1 MRRTM
6 ALVLACASG
15 AAWAADPDEMI
26 KLLDVLR
33 QNGVLTQEQYQQL
46 HDGQLQKQQA
56 AAQASTQQ
64 PAAQAVTSPDSN
76 PIELI
81 TKDGSFKVQTKDK
94 AYSMQLNGRMEMDS
108 ALYSEDK
115 RSLGD
120 GVEMRRV
127 FLSASGVMD
136 RDWGYK
142 IEYDFA
148 GGGNLQ
154 DVYLQYL
161 GIDPFKVTAG
171 YFKEPFSLEQ
181 LTSDLH
187 TTFMERSLADALA
200 MGRRAGVMGSYYGN
214 LGSLALGAFGSNAE
228 GTHPTIDDIHDN
240 QNLNGGEG
248 DNGWR
253 VAARGTF
260 SPIHETGKV
269 VHLGAA
275 ADYYAPNDEPLRFRQ
290 RPESHVTDRYLI
302 DTGALGQIDSAT
314 SVGAE
319 AAGVY
324 GPFSVQGEYMQTDV
338 DRDDGK
344 SVLMNGWYVYA
355 SAFLTGESRAYDHKT
370 GTFGRIKP
378 ERPFPAGWGA
388 WEAAIRYSTLDLQDK
403 NVLGGKQDDITFAIN
418 WYMTQR
424 VKLKGEYIWASADP
438 SAGAS
443 PWFGEKDAPDIFQ
456 MRLQYDF

>member
-6 ALVLACASG
+6 ALILACASG
-15 AAWAADPDEMI
+15 TACAADPDEMI

-33 QNGVLTQEQYQQL
+33 QNGVLTQEQYQEL
-46 HDGQLQKQQA
+46 RTGQEQKQA
-56 AAQASTQQ
+56 AAQAQAQQ
-64 PAAQAVTSPDSN
+64 AAPLATSP
-76 PIELI
+76 IEI
-81 TKDGSFKVQTKDK
+81 VTKDGSFKVQTKDE
-94 AYSMQLNGRMEMDS
+94 AYSIQLNGRMQMDS
-108 ALYSEDK
+108 ALYSEDQ

-127 FLSASGVMD
+127 YLSASGVMD
-136 RDWGYK
+136 HDWGYK

-148 GGGNLQ
+148 NGGNLQ

-161 GIDPFKVTAG
+161 GLDPFKVTAG

-187 TTFMERSLADALA
+187 TTFMERSLASALA
-200 MGRRAGVMGSYYGN
+200 MDRRVGVMGSYYDN
-214 LGSLALGAFGSNAE
+214 LGTLALGAFGSNAE

-260 SPIHETGKV
+260 SPIHDTGKV

-290 RPESHVTDRYLI
+290 RPESHITDRYLI

-319 AAGVY
+319 LAGVY
-324 GPFSVQGEYMQTDV
+324 GPFSVQSEYMQTDV
-338 DRDDGK
+338 DRDNGS

-355 SAFLTGESRAYDHKT
+355 SAFLTGESRSYDPKT

-378 ERPFPAGWGA
+378 SRPFPGGLGA
-388 WEAAIRYSTLDLQDK
+388 WETAVRYSKLDLQDK
-403 NVLGGKQDDITFAIN
+403 DVLGGKQDDITLAIN